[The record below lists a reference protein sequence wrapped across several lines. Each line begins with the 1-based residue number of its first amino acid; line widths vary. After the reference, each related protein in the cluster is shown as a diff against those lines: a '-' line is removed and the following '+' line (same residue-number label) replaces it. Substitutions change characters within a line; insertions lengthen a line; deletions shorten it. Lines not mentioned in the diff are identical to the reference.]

1 MEEPRE
7 DYSDA
12 QRSIKEPIHLKQ
24 LSTVAAKDFS
34 LDAITQGNRPVTLKK
49 LWETSH
55 FQIKSDLPKERRG

>member
-1 MEEPRE
+1 MVEPRE
-7 DYSDA
+7 DYSNA
-12 QRSIKEPIHLKQ
+12 QKSINEPIHLKE
-24 LSTVAAKDFS
+24 LITDAAKDFS